1 MTQKKNFTVN
11 NPSYLSESTLL
22 QDIHYD
28 INHGLFFITYR
39 KMKKFPEFIELIL
52 IKLLMHLQKNALV
65 PDEVFISSSSI
76 SEIESVCIASSGIMY
91 IVQNKGDGKSDLV
104 SKVSGLTF
112 SN

>member
-1 MTQKKNFTVN
+1 MSNRRNSSPTLEMGVFLLEKDKITNA
-11 NPSYLSESTLL
+11 ST
-22 QDIHYD
+22 
-28 INHGLFFITYR
+28 
-39 KMKKFPEFIELIL
+39 
-52 IKLLMHLQKNALV
+52 KNALV